1 MLLLLLFT
9 GVMEDSDVHNGE
21 DSRPTSS
28 LWS

>member
-1 MLLLLLFT
+1 MLLLLLLFT

-28 LWS
+28 L